1 MKPGM
6 NRPVLRNLG
15 LALALALAG
24 CTLAPEYERPAAPVD
39 SAYPSGPAYGENGQG
54 ARSGVA
60 AADMGWR
67 DFFADP
73 LLQRLISTA
82 LQANRDLRVAALN
95 VQEARAQYRIER
107 ASLLPGV
114 GIGGQGTVQR
124 LPGDLTQSGQSGIS
138 RTYQVGGSIPAWEL
152 DLFGRIRSLS
162 DQALQLYL
170 AQDET
175 RTATQLSLIAET
187 ASAYLTLRAD
197 QELLELTRSTLAA
210 QQDSY
215 SLTRQS
221 YEVGVA
227 TELDLS
233 QAEIALRTAERNLSE
248 YTRRV
253 AQDRNALTLL
263 VGQPLADDVAARLAR
278 ATTLS
283 DDVMPHTLPVGL
295 PSDLLARRPDIRAA
309 EHQLQ
314 AANANIGAA
323 RAAFFPRISLTG
335 SAGSASSSLDG
346 LFDAGSGAWSFMPSI
361 TVPIFAGGALRASL
375 DAATVR
381 KDIRVAQYEKSIQTA
396 FREVSDALAGRGTL
410 QTQIAA
416 QRQLVDASQRAYTL
430 AQQRFDLGVDNYL
443 SVLDAQRSLY
453 SSQQALV
460 EMRLARLT
468 NLVSLYRALGGGWT
482 EHTVTAG

>member
-1 MKPGM
+1 
-6 NRPVLRNLG
+6 
-15 LALALALAG
+15 
-24 CTLAPEYERPAAPVD
+24 
-39 SAYPSGPAYGENGQG
+39 
-54 ARSGVA
+54 
-60 AADMGWR
+60 
-67 DFFADP
+67 
-73 LLQRLISTA
+73 
-82 LQANRDLRVAALN
+82 
-95 VQEARAQYRIER
+95 
-107 ASLLPGV
+107 
-114 GIGGQGTVQR
+114 
-124 LPGDLTQSGQSGIS
+124 
-138 RTYQVGGSIPAWEL
+138 
-152 DLFGRIRSLS
+152 
-162 DQALQLYL
+162 
-170 AQDET
+170 
-175 RTATQLSLIAET
+175 
-187 ASAYLTLRAD
+187 
-197 QELLELTRSTLAA
+197 LLELTRSTLAA

-221 YEVGVA
+221 YELGVA
-227 TELDLS
+227 TALDLS

-253 AQDRNALTLL
+253 AQDRKALVLL
-263 VGQPLADDVAARLAR
+263 VGQPLADDVAAQLAR

-314 AANANIGAA
+314 SANANIGAA

-335 SAGSASSSLDG
+335 SAGSASSSLGG

-381 KDIRVAQYEKSIQTA
+381 EDIRVAQYEKSIQTA

-410 QTQIAA
+410 QTQIVA
-416 QRQLVDASQRAYTL
+416 QRQLVDASRRAYTL